1 MQDIAS
7 FSDLLSQ
14 LSPFS
19 RPATNGT
26 QGQPTQAV
34 PVADAGPVETNLPAP
49 IQPNVPGTSFDSA
62 PVPPS
67 ELAGV
72 YKPPAGAVQQRTAMA
87 FDFQLNL
94 SVRQETRV
102 LTQRAM
108 PDAQSRPDARPSA
121 EERGRFSLAAR
132 EQTSLSYQSLHALYR
147 NTAGGTFR
155 EVRGFQASMFRS
167 QTRQIS
173 ARMEPEAG
181 ERYDRTSRTVSRT
194 FELNIKLEAS
204 FLGQFVRQSD
214 QISGMEGNLLEQ
226 YLDGTDR
233 SAMDSGGAMQAF
245 FDQVDGM
252 LADSRA
258 FVEQTLSSFFQDAA
272 ASLGLT
278 EQEAGALQ
286 DLVTSEVTALF
297 DDMDRF
303 LDDARLAM
311 AGPAA
316 RPEME
321 LPEPVEALP
330 EANPVPVEAESDPE
344 VVA

>member
-19 RPATNGT
+19 RPGTNGAS
-26 QGQPTQAV
+26 GQSTPGPLPVDTSAV
-34 PVADAGPVETNLPAP
+34 EADKPAP
-49 IQPNVPGTSFDSA
+49 IQPTVPGSSFDSA
-62 PVPPS
+62 PASPS
-67 ELAGV
+67 DLAGV
-72 YKPPAGAVQQRTAMA
+72 YKPPAAAMRQRTEMA
-87 FDFQLNL
+87 FNFQF
-94 SVRQETRV
+94 SVSMRQETRV
-102 LTQRAM
+102 LSQRPMA
-108 PDAQSRPDARPSA
+108 DARPTGNERTSA
-121 EERGRFSLAAR
+121 DERGRFSMVAR
-132 EQTSLSYQSLHALYR
+132 EQTSLSYQSLQALYR
-147 NTAGGTFR
+147 NTASGTFR

-173 ARMEPEAG
+173 ARMAPEAG
-181 ERYDRTSRTVSRT
+181 ERYDRTARTVSRT

-204 FLGQFVRQSD
+204 FLGQFVGQSD
-214 QISGMEGNLLEQ
+214 QISGMDGNLLEQ

-233 SAMDSGGAMQAF
+233 SALESGDALQAF

-252 LADSRA
+252 LADSQA

-272 ASLGLT
+272 SSLGLT

-330 EANPVPVEAESDPE
+330 EADAVHIAAESDPE